1 MALSWLI
8 QRESLRR
15 TAFVSRLGWRSRQS
29 SSPYLAGGTGLALQI
44 GHRVSVDFDWFSGTH
59 PLMGADRIRL
69 LAALRASVP
78 AGEDVSVV
86 REEDGTLAV
95 RVAGVD
101 VSFFTYPYPVLAPP
115 SVLLGLPLAS
125 LADIAA
131 MKLSAIIG
139 RGSRKDFIDL
149 NALLHEHPL
158 GCMAQCRRSQV
169 HPGKRL
175 SGCRAACPRLLRRRR
190 RGGAVAD
197 VDSGGL
203 DAAEVRFGGYGK
215 GDHAARCWPW
225 AGIGLRRRPPTHR
238 LGNAHRLAIVDA
250 LRHSDRAPVVLAATL
265 GIGSNLLAH
274 HLSALEA
281 ADLITRVVSHGD
293 GRRRYVRLFE
303 ETLAGLMPPPR
314 LHARRVL
321 FVCRHNAARSQLAA
335 ALWRERSTV
344 PVNSAGSEP
353 AARVH
358 REALYVARRHALDL
372 DNAHPRGYDEVEEM
386 PELVISVCDVAAEA
400 GPPYPD
406 ATRLHWSV
414 PDPTEDGSEAAFEL
428 VFHVLRSRV
437 EAVAPFVEVP

>member
-158 GCMAQCRRSQV
+158 DVWLNAADRKFTQV
-169 HPGKRL
+169 SDFR
-175 SGCRAACPRLLRRRR
+175 
-190 RGGAVAD
+190 VA
-197 VDSGGL
+197 
-203 DAAEVRFGGYGK
+203 
-215 GDHAARCWPW
+215 
-225 AGIGLRRRPPTHR
+225 
-238 LGNAHRLAIVDA
+238 A
-250 LRHSDRAPVVLAATL
+250 LRALVYFDDADAEAPSRMLTAVDWTRLKCDLVATVRA
-265 GIGSNLLAH
+265 
-274 HLSALEA
+274 
-281 ADLITRVVSHGD
+281 ITRRDV
-293 GRRRYVRLFE
+293 
-303 ETLAGLMPPPR
+303 GL
-314 LHARRVL
+314 
-321 FVCRHNAARSQLAA
+321 
-335 ALWRERSTV
+335 
-344 PVNSAGSEP
+344 G
-353 AARVH
+353 
-358 REALYVARRHALDL
+358 
-372 DNAHPRGYDEVEEM
+372 
-386 PELVISVCDVAAEA
+386 PES
-400 GPPYPD
+400 G
-406 ATRLHWSV
+406 
-414 PDPTEDGSEAAFEL
+414 
-428 VFHVLRSRV
+428 
-437 EAVAPFVEVP
+437 